1 MGVPAH
7 DERDY
12 NFAKKYNLEIIKVIS
27 EDGNDDDLYTGKGF
41 LINSDQ
47 FNNLDNITASK
58 SIASLITK
66 MKVGKQVKNYKIRDW
81 GISRQRYWG
90 CPIPII
96 YREDGEILPVEE
108 SDLPIKLPDDVDFS
122 SPGNPLDSHPTWK
135 YTKCPK
141 TGMKAI
147 RETDTLD
154 TFFESSWYQSR
165 FCSPNNNSN
174 MIGEEANHWLPVDIY
189 IGGIE
194 HAVLHLLYA
203 RFFHKLLRDQGM
215 LKSNEPFKSLV
226 TQGMVLKDGSK
237 MSKSKGNTVDPNNL
251 IQKYGA
257 DTVRLFV
264 IFAAPIENSLE
275 WSDHGVEGSF
285 KFLNKLWGIGFK
297 IKNYNK
303 GIDNYSLDDEKKLKI
318 ISNKAIAKVTD
329 DYGKRLS
336 LNTIVSTCMELLNSL
351 IDAMK
356 KNNIR
361 YNVVHDVYKSLILL
375 LNPIT
380 PHICRELATQL
391 NILEINDEVSWPKID
406 QDFLKD
412 DTNLIVIQI
421 NGKVRKKIEV
431 DSNIDKTNLEK
442 YIFSQNEIKKYIDG
456 KKIKKVIY
464 IKNKLVNIVV

>member
-1 MGVPAH
+1 
-7 DERDY
+7 
-12 NFAKKYNLEIIKVIS
+12 
-27 EDGNDDDLYTGKGF
+27 
-41 LINSDQ
+41 
-47 FNNLDNITASK
+47 
-58 SIASLITK
+58 
-66 MKVGKQVKNYKIRDW
+66 
-81 GISRQRYWG
+81 
-90 CPIPII
+90 
-96 YREDGEILPVEE
+96 
-108 SDLPIKLPDDVDFS
+108 
-122 SPGNPLDSHPTWK
+122 
-135 YTKCPK
+135 
-141 TGMKAI
+141 
-147 RETDTLD
+147 
-154 TFFESSWYQSR
+154 
-165 FCSPNNNSN
+165 
-174 MIGEEANHWLPVDIY
+174 
-189 IGGIE
+189 
-194 HAVLHLLYA
+194 
-203 RFFHKLLRDQGM
+203 M

-303 GIDNYSLDDEKKLKI
+303 DIDNYSLDDEKKLKI

-380 PHICRELATQL
+380 PHICSELATQL
-391 NILEINDEVSWPKID
+391 NILEINNEVSWPKID

-412 DTNLIVIQI
+412 DTNQLLF
-421 NGKVRKKIEV
+421 K
-431 DSNIDKTNLEK
+431 
-442 YIFSQNEIKKYIDG
+442 
-456 KKIKKVIY
+456 
-464 IKNKLVNIVV
+464 